1 MTQASAPTPAQPT
14 TAATPPPIV
23 LVDRRMFWLIV
34 LLAGTSLFANA
45 QFNDYVQR
53 NFIKKEPVITYN
65 LEPGAT
71 TELDLTVVTG
81 DAKRL
86 TCGADQEFEGTHCAM
101 YADKRKFWPRP
112 ADAPMDDNYKN
123 IIQPYRTL
131 AHNQLVLVAG
141 LWAQPEVAM
150 RMHQESPDAL
160 PVKRQARFTA
170 LCKVKMLGKLDEVQV
185 RWEPGQQWYTEKNA
199 VVGRVESCRIAK

>member
-1 MTQASAPTPAQPT
+1 VTDASAPTPAQPAT
-14 TAATPPPIV
+14 GTTPPII

-34 LLAGTSLFANA
+34 FLAGTSLFANA
-45 QFNDYVQR
+45 QFNDYVQK
-53 NFIKKEPVITYN
+53 NFIRKEPVITYN

-86 TCGADQEFEGTHCAM
+86 MCGADKELEGTHCAM
-101 YADKRKFWPRP
+101 YSDKRRFWPRP
-112 ADAPMDDNYKN
+112 EGAPMDDNYKD

-131 AHNQLVLVAG
+131 AHNQLVLVSG

-150 RMHQESPDAL
+150 RVHQESPDAL

-199 VVGRVESCRIAK
+199 PVGRVESCKIAK